1 MNKKDIILYISLLL
15 NIIFI
20 AVGLLLM
27 SLPTCYEIKSG
38 EDGYYV
44 FMCER

>member
-1 MNKKDIILYISLLL
+1 MKKDIILVISLLL
-15 NIIFI
+15 NLILI
-20 AVGLLLM
+20 AIGLFLM

>member
-1 MNKKDIILYISLLL
+1 MKKDIILAISLLL
-15 NIIFI
+15 NLILIT
-20 AVGLLLM
+20 VGLLLM

-38 EDGYYV
+38 EDGYYI